1 MSTEDSNNTKLSA
14 AKSFFYGFL
23 LAVSFLTRIPVKT
36 PHSDNPEVWKRST
49 AFYPVCGYII
59 SAIVVIPLFIALLR
73 FPKTAVSLIFIVPFV
88 YIVVLEWMTRMLH
101 FDGFCDCMDAFSAM
115 SATPE
120 KRLEIMK
127 DPHVGSS
134 AVGASFLLLIGKMIP
149 LYLFVFVSNNAF
161 ALILAMLAIPVLAR
175 LAMLFLT
182 AFGKYPRKE
191 GTALLI
197 IGQVPVSALIIGSIS
212 ALPVLYLVFKYISPY
227 AMLASIIAMAFAFFY
242 WKRKA
247 DKKVG
252 GVTGDV
258 LGACCESAE
267 LLVAFS
273 LLIA

>member
-1 MSTEDSNNTKLSA
+1 MSEDSNNTKLSV
-14 AKSFFYGFL
+14 AKGFFYGFL

-36 PHSDNPEVWKRST
+36 PYSDNPEVWKRST
-49 AFYPVCGYII
+49 AFYPLCGYII

-73 FPKTAVSLIFIVPFV
+73 FPKTAVSLIFIAPFV

-149 LYLFVFVSNNAF
+149 LYIFVFVSNNAF

-175 LAMLFLT
+175 LSMLFLA

-212 ALPVLYLVFKYISPY
+212 ALPVLYLISRIISPY
-227 AMLASIIAMAFAFFY
+227 AMLASILAMAFAFFY

-247 DKKVG
+247 DRKIG